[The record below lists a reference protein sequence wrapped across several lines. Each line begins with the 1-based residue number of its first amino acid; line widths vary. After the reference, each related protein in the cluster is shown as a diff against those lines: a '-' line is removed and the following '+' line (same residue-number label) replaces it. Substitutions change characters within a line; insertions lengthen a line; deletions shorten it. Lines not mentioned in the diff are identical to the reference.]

1 MPLARHLTKE
11 EIISAMKHTVS
22 IAGAARFLGC
32 SLNHIKRYMASYTD
46 EETGKSLLELHKNQG
61 GKGGKRYGKKG
72 NNNIELVMDGIISP
86 NKYTPDK
93 LKEMLIIGG
102 YTHERC
108 FFCGFNEKR
117 SIDGKMPLMMHFLDK
132 NKNNWRGGNVQLLC
146 YNCYFLNT
154 ANVFSEN
161 ELNSLEG
168 HSEKLKEEKQA
179 DVLGLDKYT
188 LDKLREFDV
197 YTPKVDEDPYSL
209 VSRKK

>member
-22 IAGAARFLGC
+22 IASAARFLGC
-32 SLNHIKRYMASYTD
+32 SLNLIKKYMKSYID
-46 EETGKSLLELHKNQG
+46 EETGKTLLELYKNQG
-61 GKGGKRYGKKG
+61 GKGGVRYGKKG
-72 NNNIELVMDGIISP
+72 RDIVELVMNGIIDP
-86 NKYTPDK
+86 NKYPPNK

-117 SIDGKMPLMMHFLDK
+117 NVDGKMPLMMHFLDK
-132 NKNNWRGGNVQLLC
+132 NKNNWRNGNVQLLC

-161 ELNSLEG
+161 DLNSLEG
-168 HSEKLKEEKQA
+168 HNVKLKEEKQA
-179 DVLGLDKYT
+179 EKLEIDKYT
-188 LDKLREFDV
+188 LDRLKEFDV

>member
-1 MPLARHLTKE
+1 MPLARHLTKP
-11 EIISAMKHTVS
+11 EILNAMKHTVS
-22 IAGAARFLGC
+22 VAGAARFLGC
-32 SLNHIKRYMASYTD
+32 SLNCLKRYMVSYID
-46 EETGKSLLELHKNQG
+46 EESGKSLLELHKNQG
-61 GKGGKRYGKKG
+61 GKGGRRYGKKG
-72 NNNIELVMDGIISP
+72 VDEIELIINGTIDP
-86 NKYTPDK
+86 AKYPPYK
-93 LKEMLIIGG
+93 LKEMLILGG

-117 SIDGKMPLMMHFLDK
+117 NVDGKMPLMLHFLDK
-132 NKNNWRGGNVQLLC
+132 NKKNWRNGNVQFLC

-161 ELNSLEG
+161 DLNSFEG

-179 DVLGLDKYT
+179 EKLDLDKNT
-188 LDKLREFDV
+188 LDRLREFDV